1 MKDLVLLVVAL
12 LLSFLFGNLVN
23 RHFSA
28 KKKDKPE
35 ISSSFLESRLADCSE
50 LTTCHLEYVDLV
62 KYSQGSI
69 PLMTKKSFSMIY
81 QANIRAGVDLSL
93 AKVSVTPG
101 TIRVRLPEAEIQSLE
116 VNTDSLR
123 FYDEHFALFNWSDK
137 EDIALAIKAAREDV
151 EKNADLEKLK
161 TQARKQAETVI
172 YQLIK
177 PTIKDDRKLIIE

>member
-1 MKDLVLLVVAL
+1 
-12 LLSFLFGNLVN
+12 
-23 RHFSA
+23 
-28 KKKDKPE
+28 
-35 ISSSFLESRLADCSE
+35 
-50 LTTCHLEYVDLV
+50 
-62 KYSQGSI
+62 
-69 PLMTKKSFSMIY
+69 MTKKSFSMIY

-93 AKVSVTPG
+93 AKVSLTPG

>member
-1 MKDLVLLVVAL
+1 LKDLILIVVAL
-12 LLSFLFGNLVN
+12 ALSFLFGFAVN
-23 RHFSA
+23 RHFAS
-28 KKKDKPE
+28 KNKTPE
-35 ISSSFLESRLADCSE
+35 VTSSFLESRLADCSE
-50 LTTCHLEYVDLV
+50 LTTCQLEYVDLV

-93 AKVSVTPG
+93 AKVTLTPSS
-101 TIRVRLPEAEIQSLE
+101 IRIKLPQTEIQSIT

-151 EKNADLEKLK
+151 EKNADLERLK
-161 TQARKQAETVI
+161 AQARRQAEAVI
-172 YQLIK
+172 LQLIK
-177 PTIKDDRKLIIE
+177 PTVKDDRQVIIE